1 MANITATATSTMT
14 RAQELEALLT
24 FARENGYEGSTVKLS
39 KVYDQWTAP
48 RERKSSG
55 PSKVALENRA
65 KAAEVYAAMPEG
77 EAVTN
82 MWVTEHVNGIMT
94 TNKAAVIMG
103 ILVNEGKVS
112 KQKVGK
118 VMTYT
123 RL

>member
-1 MANITATATSTMT
+1 MANFTANTTMT

-24 FARENGYEGSTVKLS
+24 WANANGYEGSTVKLS
-39 KVYDQWTAP
+39 KVYEQWTAP

-65 KAAEVYAAMPEG
+65 KAVEVFAAMPEG

-82 MWVTEHVNGIMT
+82 VWVTEHVNGIMT

-123 RL
+123 KL

>member
-1 MANITATATSTMT
+1 MTENIKNTET
-14 RAQELEALLT
+14 RATQLTAILE
-24 FARENGYEGSTVKLS
+24 FAKLNGFEGNTDKLE
-39 KVYDQWTAP
+39 KVLAQWTAP
-48 RERKSSG
+48 RERKSSNQ
-55 PSKVALENRA
+55 PSKVALENA
-65 KAAEVYAAMPEG
+65 VKADEVFAAMPEG

-82 MWVTEHVNGIMT
+82 VWVTEHINGIMT

-103 ILVNEGKVS
+103 ILVNQGKVS

>member
-1 MANITATATSTMT
+1 MTENIKNTET
-14 RAQELEALLT
+14 RASQLTAILE
-24 FARENGYEGSTVKLS
+24 FAKLNGFEGNTDKLE
-39 KVYDQWTAP
+39 KVLAQWTAP
-48 RERKSSG
+48 RERKSTG
-55 PSKVALENRA
+55 QPSKVALENAA
-65 KAAEVYAAMPEG
+65 KANEVFAAMPEG

-82 MWVTEHVNGIMT
+82 VWVTEHINGIMT

-103 ILVNEGKVS
+103 ILVNQGKVS

>member
-1 MANITATATSTMT
+1 MANFTASAKSIT
-14 RAQELEALLT
+14 RAQELADLLA
-24 FARENGYEGSTVKLS
+24 FAEVNGYEGSTEKLR
-39 KVYDQWTAP
+39 KVHAQWTAP

-65 KAAEVYAAMPEG
+65 KAAEVFAAMPEG

-82 MWVTEHVNGIMT
+82 VWVTERVSGIMT

>member
-1 MANITATATSTMT
+1 MANTTANTTMT

-65 KAAEVYAAMPEG
+65 KAEEIYQLMPIG

-82 MWVTEHVNGIMT
+82 IWVTEHVKNVPT

-112 KQKVGK
+112 KQKSGK
-118 VMTYT
+118 VMTYIRT
-123 RL
+123 E